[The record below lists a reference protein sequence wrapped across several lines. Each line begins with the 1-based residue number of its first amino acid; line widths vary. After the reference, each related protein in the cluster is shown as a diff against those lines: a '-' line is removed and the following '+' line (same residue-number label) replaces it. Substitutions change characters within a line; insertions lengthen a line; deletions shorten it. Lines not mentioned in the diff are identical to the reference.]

1 MKNTY
6 LNLTEEEEELMIQNE
21 FRALLDD
28 YANTAHVQKVEIITR
43 AFEFAHKAHKGTKRC
58 SG

>member
-28 YANTAHVQKVEIITR
+28 YANTAHVQK
-43 AFEFAHKAHKGTKRC
+43 
-58 SG
+58 